1 MGQEVMQ
8 RLGVGARYH
17 LSHALGVAPSR
28 LDQATQVALGLPQ
41 HVARAKTK
49 QRGKTPGEGQE
60 PSPKP
65 LEGSWGIESLLRL
78 TVL

>member
-1 MGQEVMQ
+1 MQ
-8 RLGVGARYH
+8 GLGVGARYH
-17 LSHALGVAPSR
+17 LSHTLGVAPSR
-28 LDQATQVALGLPQ
+28 LDQTPQIALGLLQ
-41 HVARAKTK
+41 HVARTKTK
-49 QRGKTPGEGQE
+49 QRGEAPGEGQE